1 LRTEATNNSCDE
13 QEQLAIFDRSL
24 ISKGCPKALIHRFS
38 GRIVLKE
45 SDSASDTK
53 VKGIKKRLFRNASWL
68 FGGKTLAGIFSALQG
83 VVVARILGV
92 SDFGLLALTIAYVD
106 VLNNFF
112 DFRVWETATK
122 YIGTFW
128 TNGEREKTLSMI
140 RLSYTVDI
148 SSGILAFI
156 IAVITA
162 KIASAR
168 LIHSPQAYMLIW
180 IYAFSLLIDTANQTS
195 DAILRVFD
203 RFRRIAF
210 VSSFS
215 YFFRLVLISVVLYLG
230 MGIKGVLFSYVAAS
244 FVGFSIRLSIISRTL
259 EENGLERWW
268 RSSLSLI
275 KGQWK
280 EIAWFL
286 GNTSLTGTLK
296 MANDNLLGILVLGY
310 YSGKEGAAYYKIA
323 KSFVRIMIQL
333 IDPLYEAIYPELV
346 KMFSIGATGDLKRLL
361 KTSTKSVGKF
371 MIPIATL
378 ILIFSGYLIE
388 LIFGKKYL
396 PSSNT
401 LRIVT
406 IAILISQLT
415 FWTSPA
421 LLAFGRAGLRNL
433 VAAVSTA
440 VYIGL
445 LFLLVPKYSYIG
457 AAWAFLG
464 GNAVNSVISLWTA
477 RNSLKVGN
485 KEQLKIQAT

>member
-1 LRTEATNNSCDE
+1 MKSKRTAP
-13 QEQLAIFDRSL
+13 
-24 ISKGCPKALIHRFS
+24 KG
-38 GRIVLKE
+38 

-53 VKGIKKRLFRNASWL
+53 VKGIKKRLFLNASWL
-68 FGGKTLAGIFSALQG
+68 FGGKTLAGVFSALQA

-92 SDFGLLALTIAYVD
+92 SDFGLLALIIAYVD
-106 VLNNFF
+106 VVNNFF

-140 RLSYTVDI
+140 KLSYTVDI

-162 KIASAR
+162 KIVSMR
-168 LIHSPQAYMLIW
+168 LIHSPQAHMLIW
-180 IYAFSLLIDTANQTS
+180 IYALSLLIDTANATS

-203 RFRRIAF
+203 RFRPIAF
-210 VSSFS
+210 VSSFH
-215 YFFRLVLISVVLYLG
+215 YFFRLVLISIVLYLG
-230 MGIKGVLFSYVAAS
+230 MGIKGVLFSYVASS
-244 FVGFSIRLSIISRTL
+244 FVGFSIRLSIISKTL

-268 RSSLSLI
+268 RSSMSLI
-275 KGQWK
+275 RDQWK

-286 GNTSLTGTLK
+286 GNTSLMGTLK
-296 MANDNLLGILVLGY
+296 MANDNLLGVLVLGY

-323 KSFVRIMIQL
+323 KSFVRVMIQL

-346 KMFSIGATGDLKRLL
+346 KMFSVGATGDLRRLL
-361 KTSTKSVGKF
+361 KTSAKSVSTI
-371 MIPIATL
+371 MIPIAM
-378 ILIFSGYLIE
+378 LIFILSGYLIE
-388 LIFGKKYL
+388 LIFGKEYL

-406 IAILISQLT
+406 MAVLISQLT
-415 FWTSPA
+415 FWISPA
-421 LLAFGRAGLRNL
+421 LLAFGKAGLRNL
-433 VAAVSTA
+433 VHVVSTA
-440 VYIGL
+440 IYIGL

-464 GNAVNSVISLWTA
+464 GNAINAALSLLIM
-477 RNSLKVGN
+477 RNSLKMGN
-485 KEQLKIQAT
+485 EEHLKIQVT

>member
-1 LRTEATNNSCDE
+1 MT
-13 QEQLAIFDRSL
+13 
-24 ISKGCPKALIHRFS
+24 
-38 GRIVLKE
+38 LKE
-45 SDSASDTK
+45 SDSDTK
-53 VKGIKKRLFRNASWL
+53 IKGIKKRLFRNASWL
-68 FGGKTLAGIFSALQG
+68 FGGKTIAGIFSALQG

-92 SDFGLLALTIAYVD
+92 SDFGLLALIIAYVD

-140 RLSYTVDI
+140 KLSYTVDI

-162 KIASAR
+162 RIASAH
-168 LIHSPQAYMLIW
+168 LIHSPQAHMLIW

-210 VSSFS
+210 VSSFNNL
-215 YFFRLVLISVVLYLG
+215 FRLILISIALYLG
-230 MGIKGVLFSYVAAS
+230 TGIKGVLFSYVASS
-244 FVGFSIRLSIISRTL
+244 FVGFSIRLSIISKTL

-268 RSSLSLI
+268 RSNLNLI
-275 KGQWK
+275 RDQWR

-296 MANDNLLGILVLGY
+296 MANDNLLGVLVLGY

-346 KMFSIGATGDLKRLL
+346 RMFSIGATGDFRRLL
-361 KTSTKSVGKF
+361 KTSTKSVGKV
-371 MIPIATL
+371 MIPIA
-378 ILIFSGYLIE
+378 ILIFVFSDYLIE

-406 IAILISQLT
+406 TAVLISQLI

-421 LLAFGRAGLRNL
+421 LLAFGKAGIRNL
-433 VAAVSTA
+433 VNTVSTA
-440 VYIGL
+440 VYIGF
-445 LFLLVPKYSYIG
+445 LFLFIPKYSYIG
-457 AAWAFLG
+457 AAWAFLL
-464 GNAVNSVISLWTA
+464 GNSTNSVISLWIMK
-477 RNSLKVGN
+477 NSLKREN
-485 KEQLKIQAT
+485 KDRLKAQAT